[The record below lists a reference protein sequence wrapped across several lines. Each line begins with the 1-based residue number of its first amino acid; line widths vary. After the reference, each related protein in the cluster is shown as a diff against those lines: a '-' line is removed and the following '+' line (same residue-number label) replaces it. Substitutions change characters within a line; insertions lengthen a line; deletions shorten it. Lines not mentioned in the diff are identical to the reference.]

1 MSLTQL
7 RSRGILDGTIS
18 AGDLASGVG
27 GKILQ
32 VVSTV
37 YTTAIGTSSTSYSD
51 IGISASITPSSASNK
66 ILVNYSLN
74 ALTSRLSSGYYRGW
88 IKSLRGATQIQED
101 FFGGYIN
108 VGGDNNLYG
117 SANKS
122 FIDSP
127 SSTSS
132 LTYKLQFKAEDTNVT
147 FYISESSKICN
158 LILMEIAG

>member
-147 FYISESSKICN
+147 FYISES
-158 LILMEIAG
+158 